1 HGSGDSA
8 KAWSRVLPL
17 LSDIPCRALDLP
29 GHGAQFE
36 RPGPGA
42 MSVADYAAGVRSTL
56 AQQGVE
62 NVWVGGHSL
71 GGAIALCMA
80 LEYPSLVS
88 RIVLVGAGARLRV
101 LPAVLER
108 SRIAPAESLRHL
120 MLLGFAPGRELQAE
134 AYFEILEPVAP
145 GVVYRDL

>member
-1 HGSGDSA
+1 
-8 KAWSRVLPL
+8 
-17 LSDIPCRALDLP
+17 
-29 GHGAQFE
+29 
-36 RPGPGA
+36 
-42 MSVADYAAGVRSTL
+42 
-56 AQQGVE
+56 
-62 NVWVGGHSL
+62 HSL

-134 AYFEILEPVAP
+134 ASFEMLEAVAAR
-145 GVVYRDL
+145 VVYRDLAACDSFDMIGELGRIEQPVLILTGEEDRLTPPKYAQYLADHLEHATLRMLASTGHYATI